1 MSLDGDNI
9 PVPIFLSYAK
19 PFNKKQE
26 IFIEKVRLHFE
37 QNDFKP
43 ETLGVDFHDIS
54 APLESIR
61 EKMKECF
68 GLLSIAFR
76 RTYIEKGTGKLKTD
90 LEDQEEYDI
99 SKKWITS
106 PYCHI
111 EPSMAF
117 QINMPILIF
126 REKGVIADGILEKG
140 VVPYY
145 MPEFDLD
152 KPIDEYFKSNN
163 WIHLFE
169 AWKALVLKYKTEK
182 LFGEDDIIKHIISY
196 SICKGKNITI
206 DELFNMFK
214 NTIDFSKIDF
224 SKIDFS
230 NIHYDGTYH
239 NDYETFLNQ
248 LKSRLGVKGEDL
260 ETEYKI
266 KESLYSDYITICTK
280 IFN

>member
-1 MSLDGDNI
+1 MFLDGGNI

-26 IFIEKVRLHFE
+26 EFIEKVILHFE
-37 QNDFKP
+37 QNDFDPK
-43 ETLGVDFHDIS
+43 TLGEDDYGHGFHGI
-54 APLESIR
+54 ATPMENIR
-61 EKMKECF
+61 DKMKECF

-76 RTYIEKGTGKLKTD
+76 RTYIEKGTGKLNAD
-90 LEDQEEYDI
+90 IEGQEVYDI

-152 KPIDEYFKSNN
+152 KPIDEYFKSSH

-214 NTIDFSKIDF
+214 NTIDFSDIDF
-224 SKIDFS
+224 SK
-230 NIHYDGTYH
+230 HYDGTYH

-266 KESLYSDYITICTK
+266 KKSLYSDYITICTNF
-280 IFN
+280 FN

>member
-1 MSLDGDNI
+1 MFLDGGNI

-26 IFIEKVRLHFE
+26 IFIKKVILYFE
-37 QNDFKP
+37 QNDFDPK
-43 ETLGVDFHDIS
+43 TLGEDENGHGFHHIKM
-54 APLESIR
+54 PLESIR
-61 EKMKECF
+61 EKMEKCF

-76 RTYIEKGTGKLKTD
+76 RTYIEKGTGKFNTD
-90 LEDQEEYDI
+90 IEDQEEYDI

-152 KPIDEYFKSNN
+152 KPIDEYFESNK
-163 WIHLFE
+163 WTDIFE
-169 AWKALVLKYKTEK
+169 AWKTLVLEYKTKKQFE
-182 LFGEDDIIKHIISY
+182 EDDIIKHIISY
-196 SICKGKNITI
+196 SICEGKKISPDDLYKMFYITV
-206 DELFNMFK
+206 DQDKTN
-214 NTIDFSKIDF
+214 
-224 SKIDFS
+224 
-230 NIHYDGTYH
+230 HYD
-239 NDYETFLNQ
+239 
-248 LKSRLGVKGEDL
+248 
-260 ETEYKI
+260 
-266 KESLYSDYITICTK
+266 
-280 IFN
+280 